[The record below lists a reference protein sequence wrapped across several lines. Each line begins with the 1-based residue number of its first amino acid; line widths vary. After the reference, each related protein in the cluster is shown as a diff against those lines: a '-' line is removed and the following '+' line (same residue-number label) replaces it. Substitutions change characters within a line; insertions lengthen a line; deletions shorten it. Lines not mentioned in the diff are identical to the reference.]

1 MVSIRV
7 NGTPVDQKMRL
18 GSDGEAYFL
27 SEIRLDEDG
36 EVMSP
41 MVGLSPVSSLAVVFP
56 SLCDLDF
63 HRYLSVPTSREAHF
77 FS

>member
-7 NGTPVDQKMRL
+7 NNTPVEQKMRL

-41 MVGLSPVSSLAVVFP
+41 MVGLSPVSSLAVV
-56 SLCDLDF
+56 SSCLSNLEF
-63 HRYLSVPTSREAHF
+63 HRYLSIPTSREDDL